1 MDNLKYTISENK
13 PAVFETILYK
23 NDNNEDCVAGYRV
36 NYDIS
41 QLEDGKWQYYVLDLS
56 TTMYDYIKEDSTKV
70 YECIIVKIVRQ
81 RYPDN
86 DMTAVLSNYLAEP
99 DNEKYA
105 AEFAAAQNWR
115 KVAKSVAKYIVDNN
129 II

>member
-23 NDNNEDCVAGYRV
+23 NDKNEDCVAGYRV

-105 AEFAAAQNWR
+105 AEFMEAQKWR

>member
-23 NDNNEDCVAGYRV
+23 NDKNEDCVAGYRV

-105 AEFAAAQNWR
+105 AEFAEAQKWR